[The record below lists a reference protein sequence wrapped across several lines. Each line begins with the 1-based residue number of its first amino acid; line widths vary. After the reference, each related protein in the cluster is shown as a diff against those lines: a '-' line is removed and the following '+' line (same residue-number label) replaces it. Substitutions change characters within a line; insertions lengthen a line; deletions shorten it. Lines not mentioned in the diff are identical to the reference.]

1 MNFSQFDD
9 FNNKSGVSDS
19 QSVKSQNKNAQ
30 QGRDSLNFDQF
41 GSKKNVEIPKVTNSQ
56 VSQPKNE

>member
-1 MNFSQFDD
+1 VNFSQFDD

-41 GSKKNVEIPKVTNSQ
+41 NPPSIFQAKSSSINFSDFP
-56 VSQPKNE
+56 